1 MLTAEQCY
9 AKAVEAENLARL
21 VSLET
26 DRKQLFEMAKA
37 WRDRAI
43 ATQTSQ
49 EKAADPKRTK

>member
-37 WRDRAI
+37 WRDRAV

-49 EKAADPKRTK
+49 DQAADPKRTK